1 VSDNFEY
8 RLQAADGRFH
18 DLDRR
23 VDDVES
29 DLQRLKDRFGY
40 TEDLDHE
47 LRRIRSDLSERESE
61 IELIDDRVD
70 ELEDDLGGRVG
81 AAEQAVKRLTQQVRL
96 LEGQVIASGGAPA
109 ADLDTFT
116 TDQRALAR
124 TMQAGWTAADTLL
137 SDHTRT
143 THQACVE
150 RFHDTRARHQAARKA
165 VVALAGALA
174 SNRYGTDAHT
184 QAAAQLGGAIAS
196 EATLRQNTA
205 RLAAGA
211 KEAAD
216 ALAADAATRADK
228 QPAIAAGTRAEK
240 RLTLALRSRL
250 ADAISNRRLLPVW
263 FVTVLGSAPP
273 ARETDHWLECA
284 TGVLLYRLTYGID
297 DQVVALGPAPIA
309 ASRHRHRWYGELCK
323 DLRGW

>member
-1 VSDNFEY
+1 MSDNFEY
-8 RLQAADGRFH
+8 RLRAADGRVH

-29 DLQRLKDRFGY
+29 ELQQLKDRFGY

-47 LRRIRSDLSERESE
+47 LRRIRSSVSERESE
-61 IELIDDRVD
+61 IERVDDRVD

-81 AAEQAVKRLTQQVRL
+81 AAEQGVKRLIQQVRL
-96 LEGQVIASGGAPA
+96 LEGQVIASGAAPA

-116 TDQRALAR
+116 TDQCALAR
-124 TMQAGWTAADTLL
+124 TMQAGWNAADALL

-143 THQACVE
+143 THQARVDH
-150 RFHDTRARHQAARKA
+150 FHDTRARHREARKQ
-165 VVALAGALA
+165 VVDLAGALA
-174 SNRYGTDAHT
+174 GNRYGTDAHT
-184 QAAAQLGGAIAS
+184 QAATQLQAAIAS
-196 EATLRQNTA
+196 EATLRANKA
-205 RLAAGA
+205 RLAVGA
-211 KEAAD
+211 REAAD
-216 ALAADAATRADK
+216 ALAADTATRADK

-250 ADAISNRRLLPVW
+250 ADAVSNRRLLPVW

-273 ARETDHWLECA
+273 ARETDRWLECA

-297 DQVVALGPAPIA
+297 DQVVALGPAPTA
-309 ASRHRHRWYGELCK
+309 ASRHRHHWYDELCK